1 MAEFN
6 LETYLEFI
14 PECKGNMNK
23 NQQKKLDTHPDMRG
37 YVRVQGQ
44 IYEIAGWVKESSGK
58 KRLSISLKP
67 YSAPPPTPPAPVTPK
82 AKYSNDNVEDL
93 PF

>member
-6 LETYLEFI
+6 LETYLESI

-67 YSAPPPTPPAPVTPK
+67 YSAPPLTPPAPVTPK

>member
-6 LETYLEFI
+6 LETYLESI
-14 PECKGNMNK
+14 PECKGNMNR

-44 IYEIAGWVKESSGK
+44 IYEIAGWVKENNGK

-67 YSAPPPTPPAPVTPK
+67 YQAAPPPAPVTPK
-82 AKYSNDNVEDL
+82 AKYSNDNISEDL

>member
-6 LETYLEFI
+6 LETYLESI

-44 IYEIAGWVKESSGK
+44 IYEIAGWVKENNGK

-67 YSAPPPTPPAPVTPK
+67 YQVAPPSPPAPVTPK
-82 AKYSNDNVEDL
+82 AKYSDDDM

>member
-6 LETYLEFI
+6 LETYLESI

-44 IYEIAGWVKESSGK
+44 IYEIAGWVKENNGK

-67 YSAPPPTPPAPVTPK
+67 YVVAPVAPPPVTPK
-82 AKYSNDNVEDL
+82 AKYSNDNISEDL

>member
-6 LETYLEFI
+6 LETYLESI

-44 IYEIAGWVKESSGK
+44 IYEIAGWVKENNGK

-67 YSAPPPTPPAPVTPK
+67 YQVALPAPPAPVTPK
-82 AKYSNDNVEDL
+82 AKYSDDDM